1 MKEQLRDIHT
11 ATEENSKKKMDKMM
25 DILAK
30 LAEKS

>member
-1 MKEQLRDIHT
+1 VKEQLRDIQT
-11 ATEENSKKKMDKMM
+11 TTEENSVKIGKMM